1 MAPLEI
7 KLLVNTT
14 RVLSCSH
21 YLVGYD
27 LPGLFV
33 NGKETAKINAKEWRP
48 LKQLAVGD
56 RLGLLYEKDKMK
68 ISVFINGDKE
78 TGPLPIWPTHVAS
91 SRLIQ
96 KGGCTNCFLL
106 ISQARVLSQNM

>member
-1 MAPLEI
+1 ML
-7 KLLVNTT
+7 
-14 RVLSCSH
+14 R
-21 YLVGYD
+21 
-27 LPGLFV
+27 LFV
-33 NGKETAKINAKEWRP
+33 NGKEAAKNNAKEWRP

-56 RLGLLYEKDKMK
+56 RLGFLYEKDKMK

-96 KGGCTNCFLL
+96 KGGCYPKTCKNCVQTCIFEML
-106 ISQARVLSQNM
+106 